1 MKLDD
6 LTAEFLKKHPESCA
20 ALPINRYQKIK
31 MALILLALVFL
42 LLYRWD
48 YFMLTI
54 SLFMIIVYLASGI
67 FRVTASVL
75 SLKKCGIL
83 PTPPERIQAL
93 TDEDLPV
100 YTILLPLYKEANI
113 AEKIMRSIAK
123 LDYPHEKLDVKIL
136 LEADDHETINAVYAG
151 DLQSWCDVIV
161 VPDFKPKTKPRA
173 CNFGLQAAKG
183 EFCVIFDAEDIPEP
197 DQLKKAVAAFRD
209 DRQNQYACVQAKLN
223 YYNAKYNLLTKLFTI
238 EYSTAFDLTLPG
250 LSKLGVPL
258 PLGGTSNHFRTDVL
272 KKLGGWDPFNV
283 TEDCDL
289 GIRIYELNYHT
300 AVIESTTWEEA
311 NCQVWNWIRQRSRWV
326 KGFIQT
332 HYAHCRNNISL
343 LRRLGL
349 WGYFGFLMM
358 VGGSSFMIL
367 VNLIFWLTM
376 TIYAV
381 LAIHAMCN
389 GVEFMEI
396 IRGPQFFKE
405 YQGMQ
410 IGPFQLRAW
419 PLFYWGAE
427 ENSLSA
433 GWSVS
438 MFIISLAL
446 FFNNFIFIGIHIA
459 ACVRRKFNYLICY
472 ALLMPFYWLMISV
485 AGWKGFWQ
493 FFTKPF
499 YWEKTLHG
507 LHDDNLIQ
515 SNHFQ
520 AGDLQN
526 DKI

>member
-1 MKLDD
+1 
-6 LTAEFLKKHPESCA
+6 
-20 ALPINRYQKIK
+20 
-31 MALILLALVFL
+31 
-42 LLYRWD
+42 
-48 YFMLTI
+48 
-54 SLFMIIVYLASGI
+54 
-67 FRVTASVL
+67 
-75 SLKKCGIL
+75 
-83 PTPPERIQAL
+83 
-93 TDEDLPV
+93 
-100 YTILLPLYKEANI
+100 
-113 AEKIMRSIAK
+113 
-123 LDYPHEKLDVKIL
+123 
-136 LEADDHETINAVYAG
+136 
-151 DLQSWCDVIV
+151 
-161 VPDFKPKTKPRA
+161 
-173 CNFGLQAAKG
+173 
-183 EFCVIFDAEDIPEP
+183 
-197 DQLKKAVAAFRD
+197 
-209 DRQNQYACVQAKLN
+209 
-223 YYNAKYNLLTKLFTI
+223 
-238 EYSTAFDLTLPG
+238 
-250 LSKLGVPL
+250 
-258 PLGGTSNHFRTDVL
+258 
-272 KKLGGWDPFNV
+272 
-283 TEDCDL
+283 
-289 GIRIYELNYHT
+289 
-300 AVIESTTWEEA
+300 
-311 NCQVWNWIRQRSRWV
+311 
-326 KGFIQT
+326 
-332 HYAHCRNNISL
+332 
-343 LRRLGL
+343 
-349 WGYFGFLMM
+349 
-358 VGGSSFMIL
+358 
-367 VNLIFWLTM
+367 
-376 TIYAV
+376 
-381 LAIHAMCN
+381 
-389 GVEFMEI
+389 MEI